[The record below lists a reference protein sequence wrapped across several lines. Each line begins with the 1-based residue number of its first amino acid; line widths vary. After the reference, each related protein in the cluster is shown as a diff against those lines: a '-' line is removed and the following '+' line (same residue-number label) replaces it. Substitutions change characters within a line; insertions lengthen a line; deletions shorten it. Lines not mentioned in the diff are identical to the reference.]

1 MKRLVSITVVS
12 IIVVLLFMV
21 QGCSGISV
29 NAPDSDLTTKFD
41 PEEVASRLIVEDY
54 SFKDAFSENYVCL
67 AITNPTEFDIALAIT
82 LRAYDASGNLLTVKN
97 STPEYVSEG
106 QTVLEYFVLYED
118 YASKDYSFSV
128 SEARLEYCIANE
140 LESSSVSRNNKE
152 IISVTNNGKYTAR
165 SVEVTTLFLKNDVPV
180 YLDWAI
186 FGDVNQEIQPG
197 DTATEEMYCSRD
209 YDEVK
214 IFLQDSCWLGL
225 AH

>member
-1 MKRLVSITVVS
+1 MKRLVSITVVA

-21 QGCSGISV
+21 QGCSGVSV

-54 SFKDAFSENYVCL
+54 SFKDALPGGYVCL

-82 LRAYDASGNLLTVKN
+82 LKAYDASGNLLTVKN
-97 STPEYVSEG
+97 STPEYISEG
-106 QTVLEYFVLYED
+106 QTVLEYFVLCED

-128 SEARLEYCIANE
+128 SEARLEYCIASE

-186 FGDVNQEIQPG
+186 FGDVNQEIQSG

-225 AH
+225 AN